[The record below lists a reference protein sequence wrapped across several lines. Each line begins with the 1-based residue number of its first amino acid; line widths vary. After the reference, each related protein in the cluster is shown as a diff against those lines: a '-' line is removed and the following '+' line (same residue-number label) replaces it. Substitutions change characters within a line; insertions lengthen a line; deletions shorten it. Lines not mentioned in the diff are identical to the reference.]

1 MLPLIFLFLG
11 IFCGR
16 FGFYPDIFSDIDF
29 WVTVSLSAVVFSAGV
44 DVGAKK
50 IVLRMLKQYRAKVLL
65 IPLGT
70 VTGSLLGGAL
80 LGGAL
85 KIPFNEAAAVS
96 AGFAYYSLSSGILA
110 NLGGAELGAFAF
122 VANVFREL
130 LSFLLIPPIARYI
143 SPYCAI
149 APGGATTMD
158 ITFCA
163 ISCVTDEETSMM
175 AMINGIILT
184 TLVPVLVP
192 FLYSFNSFIV
202 N

>member
-1 MLPLIFLFLG
+1 MMLPVVFLFLG

-16 FGFYPDIFSDIDF
+16 FALSPAAFSGIDF
-29 WVTVSLSAVVFSAGV
+29 CVTGALSVVVFTAGV

-50 IVLRMLKQYRAKVLL
+50 IVFRKLLQYRAKVLL

-70 VTGSLLGGAL
+70 IVGSLLGGIL
-80 LGGAL
+80 LGNLL
-85 KIPFNEAAAVS
+85 KIPPNEAAAIS

-110 NLGGAELGAFAF
+110 NLGGAGLGAFAF

-130 LSFLLIPPIARYI
+130 LSFILIPVIARYI

-158 ITFCA
+158 VTFCA
-163 ISCVTDEETSMM
+163 ISCCTDEETAMM
-175 AMINGIILT
+175 AMINGIVLT
-184 TLVPVLVP
+184 TLVPMLVP
-192 FLYSFNSFIV
+192 FLYQL
-202 N
+202 

>member
-1 MLPLIFLFLG
+1 MMLPVIFLFIG

-16 FGFYPDIFSDIDF
+16 FAFSPTMFFDIDF
-29 WVTVSLSAVVFSAGV
+29 WVTGALSAVVFTAGI

-50 IVLRMLKQYRAKVLL
+50 IVLRKLLQYRAKVLL

-70 VTGSLLGGAL
+70 ITGSLLGGVL
-80 LGGAL
+80 LGRLL
-85 KIPFNEAAAVS
+85 KIPPNEAAAIS

-110 NLGGAELGAFAF
+110 NLGGAGLGAFAF

-130 LSFLLIPPIARYI
+130 LSFVLIPIIARYI

-158 ITFCA
+158 VTFCA
-163 ISCVTDEETSMM
+163 ISCCTDEETAMM
-175 AMINGIILT
+175 AMINGVVLT
-184 TLVPVLVP
+184 TLVPLLVP
-192 FLYSFNSFIV
+192 FLYQL
-202 N
+202 